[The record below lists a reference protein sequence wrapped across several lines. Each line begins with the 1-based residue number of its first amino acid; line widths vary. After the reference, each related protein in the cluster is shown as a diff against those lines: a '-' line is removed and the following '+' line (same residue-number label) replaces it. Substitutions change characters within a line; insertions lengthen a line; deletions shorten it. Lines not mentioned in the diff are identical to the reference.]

1 MELRVVFTD
10 KNVSYET
17 YLNDLA
23 NALAPKIANM
33 LKNPP
38 KEIYSQRESM
48 RLFGPGNVRRWVRE
62 GKLKPF
68 SKRKGKIEYKK
79 SDLLALSQKE
89 QDYF

>member
-48 RLFGPGNVRRWVRE
+48 KLFGPGNVRR
-62 GKLKPF
+62 
-68 SKRKGKIEYKK
+68 
-79 SDLLALSQKE
+79 
-89 QDYF
+89 